1 MEVNPA
7 PPQPL
12 NSPIQ
17 YINDQNV
24 DNFRVGSIE
33 RSEDDGS
40 RSPPTSES
48 YPLSLIS
55 RNSMTPTV
63 NLADR
68 SSRRYSN
75 FFEVE
80 PPPLPLTLD
89 YERKRQSEATFDIM
103 DPNSALE
110 KKDFIEGR
118 KAIKRGDVPLEDS

>member
-1 MEVNPA
+1 MEVNPS

-17 YINDQNV
+17 YINDQN
-24 DNFRVGSIE
+24 FRVGSIVE
-33 RSEDDGS
+33 HDGS
-40 RSPPTSES
+40 RSPTTSES
-48 YPLSLIS
+48 GAIS
-55 RNSMTPTV
+55 RNSMTPTG

-80 PPPLPLTLD
+80 QPPLPLTLD